1 MMLLKTLSTVSALVI
16 VAACAQTEP
25 APQPIAPEPV
35 FDKYGNEM
43 SQGGGCSGGQYAG
56 ADSNCIP
63 TSDQQ
68 GYDETGSNQNGG
80 DSAGDNSGGGDG
92 S

>member
-1 MMLLKTLSTVSALVI
+1 VKQNDVIKTLSTVSALVI

-43 SQGGGCSGGQYAG
+43 TQGGGCSGGQYAAG

-63 TSDQQ
+63 TGDQGYEQ
-68 GYDETGSNQNGG
+68 GYDQ
-80 DSAGDNSGGGDG
+80 DSSGGDG
-92 S
+92 DGDGAN